1 MADSEK
7 SINLKTCDDPFL
19 FTQNGFLQHTTRAIN
34 SGIIIVMLS
43 GIFIDVIPVFLNF
56 LVNTKVIEECKK
68 SARLFQFSNI
78 FSKILPQF
86 FEYATS
92 LLFKLI
98 F

>member
-7 SINLKTCDDPFL
+7 SINLKTCDNPFL
-19 FTQNGFLQHTTRAIN
+19 FTQNGFLQHATRAIN
-34 SGIIIVMLS
+34 SGIIIVILS
-43 GIFIDVIPVFLNF
+43 GIFIDGIPVFLDF
-56 LVNTKVIEECKK
+56 LEKTKIIEGCKK
-68 SARLFQFSNI
+68 SARLFQCSNI

-86 FEYATS
+86 FKYASS